1 MSAQANIVAFDGAA
15 TPVTHTLVAVN
26 SAVDPKDN
34 ALTATWREALTTIPL
49 YAQISC
55 VMKQVQLKSGV
66 WRVTSTV
73 SVPVME
79 SVSGQNSAGYTA
91 APKVAYVNTVVIIG
105 YYAERATIA
114 ERRLAR
120 QLAINIAGSVTTSV
134 APVATGPVPELLDQN
149 IVAS

>member
-1 MSAQANIVAFDGAA
+1 MSAQANIIAFDGAA
-15 TPVTHTLVAVN
+15 TPVSHTLVPVN

-34 ALTATWREALTTIPL
+34 ALTATWREALTTVPL
-49 YAQISC
+49 YAQIQC
-55 VMKQVQLKSGV
+55 VMKQTKLKSGV
-66 WRVTSTV
+66 WRVSTTV

-91 APKVAYVNTVVIIG
+91 AQKVAYVNTVVITG
-105 YYAERATIA
+105 YYHERATIA

-120 QLAINIAGSVTTSV
+120 QMAINIAGNVATSVT
-134 APVATGPVPELLDQN
+134 PVATGAAPELLDQN